1 MEFDAPWGT
10 SLRWITALTSAALL
24 ALAAFGAATSGG
36 DAPRLLGLT
45 VLPLAIL
52 LGAIPFS
59 ILGYRV
65 TGDSLHVR
73 RPLWT
78 TRVDLC
84 GLRGV
89 RADSKAMSGSLR
101 LFGNGGLFSFTGWFR
116 NRSLGS
122 YRAWVTHPARAVVLK
137 LPDRTVVVSPDRPA
151 AMAGI
156 LRERIAS

>member
-1 MEFDAPWGT
+1 MSFDAPWGT
-10 SLRWITALTSAALL
+10 SLRWMTAVTVAVLL

-36 DAPRLLGLT
+36 DAYRLLALT

-59 ILGYRV
+59 ILGYRI
-65 TGDSLHVR
+65 TGDFLLIR

-84 GLRGV
+84 GLREV
-89 RADSKAMSGSLR
+89 RADPKAMSGSLR
-101 LFGNGGLFSFTGWFR
+101 LFGNGGLFSFTGRFR
-116 NRSLGS
+116 NSSLGS
-122 YRAWVTHPARAVVLK
+122 YRAWVTDPARAVVLE
-137 LPDRTVVVSPDRPA
+137 LPGRTVVVSPDRPA
-151 AMAGI
+151 EMAGI